1 MDITDLILGV
11 PVSLAITG
19 YFISLIID
27 NLADSYR
34 RCKETDRIE
43 IELQRANVRII
54 ELERQI
60 STLEDE
66 KRKQDE
72 FIRQLMLG
80 GKIND

>member
-19 YFISLIID
+19 YFISIIID
-27 NLADSYR
+27 NLADGYR
-34 RCKETDRIE
+34 KCKETDRVE